1 MRIIWIILL
10 VLIGLIISG
19 LLTVVII
26 LWKKCPEAVKMLSN
40 FADGRCEKCQ
50 VKLDRKYPNRRKR
63 NLGQYALTIVKWGA
77 IISIPVILKALLE
90 WKIRRHLPTGSIGKS
105 AKGSKGTRR
114 KK

>member
-1 MRIIWIILL
+1 MRIVWIILL
-10 VLIGLIISG
+10 VLFGLIIGG

-50 VKLDRKYPNRRKR
+50 EKSDKKYPNRRKR
-63 NLGQYALTIVKWGA
+63 GVGQYALTIVKWGA
-77 IISIPVILKALLE
+77 IISIPVILKILLE
-90 WKIRRHLPTGSIGKS
+90 WKIRRHLPMRSVGPKGKRGG
-105 AKGSKGTRR
+105 KG